1 MSLSSRYANFSQNQQ
16 LQFKECAKIINSKLI
31 NLKKILNHENYT
43 KHRI

>member
-31 NLKKILNHENYT
+31 NLKKILNQEIIT